1 MARTRPMLHRSE
13 APNLRREQMTKTA
26 RKTAAKET
34 IVDTITQRMAN
45 VANVIRNGDWTY
57 TDTLAFHRVK
67 MLEKMADQ
75 LAWSVTQ
82 TEEYSAKQRDR
93 VKIARQRYTGDE
105 ISTTQLQGAIAE
117 AQAASLNHDIT
128 ADLLA
133 DILAQIEADT
143 GKTYTPFRMTRT
155 SNLRQEARTSS
166 LPADLAAQL
175 AALGIDDA
183 DGATVA
189 NTRGTSEEGFTA

>member
-1 MARTRPMLHRSE
+1 
-13 APNLRREQMTKTA
+13 MTKTA
-26 RKTAAKET
+26 RMNNRDVLNAIKADANKRRIAATKPAG
-34 IVDTITQRMAN
+34 IVDTIADQMAN
-45 VANVIRNGDWTY
+45 VANVVRQGDWKY
-57 TDTLAFHRVK
+57 EDTLKFHRNK
-67 MLEKMADQ
+67 LLEKMADQ

-93 VKIARQRYTGDE
+93 VKIARQRFTGDE
-105 ISTTQLQGAIAE
+105 LTDLQLRGAMAD
-117 AQAASLNHDIT
+117 AQAASLHDIT

-143 GKTYTPFRMTRT
+143 GKAYTPFRMTRT

-175 AALGIDDA
+175 AALGIEDI
-183 DGATVA
+183 DGETVA
-189 NTRGTSEEGFTA
+189 NTRGTSEEGFAA

>member
-1 MARTRPMLHRSE
+1 
-13 APNLRREQMTKTA
+13 MTKTA
-26 RKTAAKET
+26 RKTAPTAS
-34 IVDTITQRMAN
+34 IVETITQRMAN
-45 VANVIRNGDWTY
+45 VANVIRLGDWTY
-57 TDTLAFHRVK
+57 TDTLAFHRIK

-143 GKTYTPFRMTRT
+143 GKAYTPFRMTRT

-175 AALGIDDA
+175 AALGIEDA

-189 NTRGTSEEGFTA
+189 NTRGTGEEGFTA

>member
-1 MARTRPMLHRSE
+1 MNE
-13 APNLRREQMTKTA
+13 AT

-34 IVDTITQRMAN
+34 IVNTINERMAN
-45 VANVIRNGDWTY
+45 VANVIRQGDWTY
-57 TDTLAFHRVK
+57 TDTLAFHRIK

-82 TEEYSAKQRDR
+82 TEEYSDKQRDR

-128 ADLLA
+128 AALLA
-133 DILAQIEADT
+133 DILAQIVADT

-155 SNLRQEARTSS
+155 SNLRQEPRTSN

-175 AALGIDDA
+175 AALGIHDA

-189 NTRGTSEEGFTA
+189 NTHGTSEEGFTA

>member
-1 MARTRPMLHRSE
+1 MKSGDTASATTRPN
-13 APNLRREQMTKTA
+13 PRREQMTKTA
-26 RKTAAKET
+26 RKTAPTATIVET
-34 IVDTITQRMAN
+34 ITNLMAN
-45 VANVIRNGDWTY
+45 VSNVIRQGDWTY

-75 LAWSVTQ
+75 LAWSATQ
-82 TEEYSAKQRDR
+82 TEEYATKQRDR

-117 AQAASLNHDIT
+117 AQSASLNHDIVT
-128 ADLLA
+128 ATLA

-143 GKTYTPFRMTRT
+143 GKAYTPFRMTRT
-155 SNLRQEARTSS
+155 SNLRQETRSS
-166 LPADLAAQL
+166 NLPADLAAQL

-189 NTRGTSEEGFTA
+189 NTRGTSEEGFSA

>member
-1 MARTRPMLHRSE
+1 
-13 APNLRREQMTKTA
+13 MTKTIRMNNRDA
-26 RKTAAKET
+26 LNAIKADANKQRIAAAPAG

-45 VANVIRNGDWTY
+45 VANVIRQGDWTY
-57 TDTLAFHRVK
+57 TDTLYFHRIK
-67 MLEKMADQ
+67 LLEKMADQ

-82 TEEYSAKQRDR
+82 AEEYSAKQRDR
-93 VKIARQRYTGDE
+93 VKIARQRYIGDE
-105 ISTTQLQGAIAE
+105 LTEIPLRGAMAE
-117 AQAASLNHDIT
+117 AQSASLNHDIL

-133 DILAQIEADT
+133 DVLNQIEAET
-143 GKTYTPFRMTRT
+143 GKTYTPFRMSRT

-175 AALGIDDA
+175 AALGIDDT

-189 NTRGTSEEGFTA
+189 NTHGTGEEGFTA

>member
-1 MARTRPMLHRSE
+1 
-13 APNLRREQMTKTA
+13 MTKTA
-26 RKTAAKET
+26 RMNNRDVLNAIKADANKRRIAATKPAG
-34 IVDTITQRMAN
+34 IVDTIADQMAN
-45 VANVIRNGDWTY
+45 VANVVRQGDWKY
-57 TDTLAFHRVK
+57 EDTLKFHRNK
-67 MLEKMADQ
+67 LLEKMADQ

-93 VKIARQRYTGDE
+93 VKIARQRFTGDE
-105 ISTTQLQGAIAE
+105 LTDLQLRGAMAD

-143 GKTYTPFRMTRT
+143 GKAYTPFRMTRT

-175 AALGIDDA
+175 AALGIEDV

-189 NTRGTSEEGFTA
+189 NTRGTSEEGFAA

>member
-1 MARTRPMLHRSE
+1 
-13 APNLRREQMTKTA
+13 MTKAA
-26 RKTAAKET
+26 RKTAPT
-34 IVDTITQRMAN
+34 IGIVDTINQRMAN
-45 VANVIRNGDWTY
+45 VTNVIRQGDWTY
-57 TDTLAFHRVK
+57 TDTLAFHRIK

-75 LAWSVTQ
+75 LAWSKTQ

-117 AQAASLNHDIT
+117 AQAASLNFDIV

-133 DILAQIEADT
+133 EICDQIEEET
-143 GKTYTPFRMTRT
+143 GKAYTPFRMSRT

-175 AALGIDDA
+175 AALGIDDT

>member
-1 MARTRPMLHRSE
+1 
-13 APNLRREQMTKTA
+13 
-26 RKTAAKET
+26 
-34 IVDTITQRMAN
+34 
-45 VANVIRNGDWTY
+45 
-57 TDTLAFHRVK
+57 VK

-82 TEEYSAKQRDR
+82 TEEYSNKQRDR

-133 DILAQIEADT
+133 NILAQIEAET
-143 GKTYTPFRMTRT
+143 GKAYTPFLMMRT